1 MEGKRKR
8 GGHREVDAGGNGKLK
23 GKAIG
28 SSEAPDAQ
36 SVDYE
41 FTSISSNSNR
51 VYTTIIV
58 NQDEEYWVREVFD
71 AKKMRKNVM
80 QFPANVIDSCLL
92 RQISNIV
99 LLDCD
104 KGEPYYC
111 EIKKR
116 EEKKETYL
124 CGAWFDYVRKADLK
138 VGDKLHFVI
147 RYPPVEEILVYVE
160 RRAATP

>member
-1 MEGKRKR
+1 MLSWKFLNK
-8 GGHREVDAGGNGKLK
+8 VYMMFWLW
-23 GKAIG
+23 
-28 SSEAPDAQ
+28 
-36 SVDYE
+36 Y
-41 FTSISSNSNR
+41 R